1 MLYINFAYLIGTYIG
16 VYFNVKPLFFILFIA
31 VFLIYFLIYKSKR
44 KMLKILLFILFFI
57 LAIIRVDYIK
67 KIRSEFLNINS
78 SQNLYIIKILSK
90 EKKEYSNVYIAKIEV
105 KNNSKKKNNNKDNSN
120 NNKELNF
127 IKYFNKNFK
136 IEFKSKEN
144 LNLTKRYIVHGNIEL
159 FNEEYNFKGFNSRK
173 HYYSKGIDFKF
184 NLADDEIQI
193 VENTRNSNSDYL
205 ILFKEKLTNEI
216 NDYIKNNDIF
226 NALFLGNKNYLDEEL
241 ISDFKEL
248 NIYHILAMSG
258 MHIGTLVLVLNFIFN
273 KSKIKIRFRIK
284 KFIKIMVL
292 ILYMMLV
299 GISSSVSRAV
309 LIVIISL
316 VFEEF
321 NIRYG
326 FVNSI
331 FLSIFIILIIN
342 PYTIYNPAFYL
353 SYIATISIYFFLNI
367 EKNLKLFVRFV
378 HKLGVDKSYNWQE
391 RDSLIRL
398 EERQRSRKKFK
409 NTNKLKNTK
418 KSIDKNNN
426 TSTNKNKIRRPYIK
440 RFLNIVFYNLY
451 ISVVVYISLFP
462 LLIYFFGEISVNFF
476 LANLLIAPIFPI
488 LMFLGFTF
496 IILLTMY
503 CIISTKILLFLI
515 SRLSEIIDTLINIF
529 LKLVDFSKLGRD
541 SNLQY
546 FKQTNLLFVISYYI
560 MLFLFFYSF
569 SSNRIFK
576 NRSEYINNGINKIKR
591 IFDKQKIL
599 IITIIIIL
607 LFSNIFLD
615 ILELDGK
622 FKISFIYVGQGDSSL
637 ITTPSNRTI
646 LIDTGDNSYFD
657 NGNEI
662 RRYIFARGKKSI
674 DHLFISHF
682 DSDHIGGVYTLIEG
696 IKIKKIYIPK
706 YIGSYLEKEIA
717 DKYGSINN
725 EVIDRLKEEL
735 SNKENSKTKTNYLEE
750 FLNYYELKLKAESK
764 DIELIELE
772 RGNIIN
778 IDKYTDIAV
787 LFPTKDLIKKNLS
800 NNNSLVFKVNCKNKK
815 KNKIFSILYTGDIE
829 KEAILELLKYDKSN
843 RDALNIFALK
853 SDILKIPH
861 HGSKSSFNEE
871 LIRIINPKIAI
882 ISAGKNNIYR
892 HPHREVLDLLK
903 EIKTKIYRTDIDGE
917 IYLEEKT
924 IFSY

>member
-1 MLYINFAYLIGTYIG
+1 MLYINIAYLIGTYIG
-16 VYFNVKPLFFILFIA
+16 VYLNVKPLFFIFFSVAFFIY
-31 VFLIYFLIYKSKR
+31 LLIYKSQR
-44 KMLKILLFILFFI
+44 KVWKTLLFIIFFI
-57 LAIIRVDYIK
+57 LAMLRVDYIK
-67 KIRSEFLNINS
+67 KIRNEFLNINLNE
-78 SQNLYIIKILSK
+78 NLYIIKILSK
-90 EKKEYSNVYIAKIEV
+90 EKKEYSNIYTAKIEEV
-105 KNNSKKKNNNKDNSN
+105 INDSKSNQNLKRNYNINKKVDL
-120 NNKELNF
+120 E
-127 IKYFNKNFK
+127 KYFNKDFK
-136 IEFKSKEN
+136 IEFKSKKN
-144 LNLTKRYIVHGNIEL
+144 LQLIKRYKIHGNIEL
-159 FNEEYNFKGFNSRK
+159 FDEEYNFKGFNIRK
-173 HYYSKGIDFKF
+173 YYYSKGIDFKF
-184 NLADDEIQI
+184 NLTDNEIQSL
-193 VENTRNSNSDYL
+193 ENTRVSVSDYL
-205 ILFKEKLTNEI
+205 ILFKEKLTNDI
-216 NDYIKNNDIF
+216 NYYIKNNDIF

-241 ISDFKEL
+241 ISDFKGL

-258 MHIGTLVLVLNFIFN
+258 MHIGTLILVLNFIFN
-273 KSKIKIRFRIK
+273 KSKIKIRFIVK
-284 KFIKIMVL
+284 KIIKIIIL
-292 ILYMMLV
+292 LLYMMLV
-299 GISSSVSRAV
+299 GMTSSVSRAV

-316 VFEEF
+316 ILEEF

-326 FVNSI
+326 FINSLL
-331 FLSIFIILIIN
+331 LSVFIILIIN
-342 PYTIYNPAFYL
+342 PYTIYNSAFYL

-367 EKNLKLFVRFV
+367 EKNFKLFIRLIY
-378 HKLGVDKSYNWQE
+378 KLGIDRSYNWQE
-391 RDSLIRL
+391 GDRLIKL
-398 EERQRSRKKFK
+398 EERQRNRKKPKKVKEIINKSENK
-409 NTNKLKNTK
+409 NEKR
-418 KSIDKNNN
+418 
-426 TSTNKNKIRRPYIK
+426 NKNKVSKPYIK